1 MLFTL
6 LFTFSYVAQCLSS
19 STDPR
24 RLKLLFSWCRLETG
38 RREIGHASA
47 KITPSKSYQE
57 FGRQGNVTNTRE
69 KCLKHGQPERSGSAR
84 PGLFSYSTVHF
95 FFTRETSLQLCLY
108 NFPQK
113 LARTHNDVALA
124 EKNTPLLDNDKVQSS
139 LLNQRLLFSIQYNE

>member
-19 STDPR
+19 STDTR

-69 KCLKHGQPERSGSAR
+69 KCLKHDQPERSGSAR

-95 FFTRETSLQLCLY
+95 FLSEKQVYYFVYITFHKNLRALIMTLHWRKKTLHSQTTIKFSHLY
-108 NFPQK
+108 
-113 LARTHNDVALA
+113 
-124 EKNTPLLDNDKVQSS
+124 
-139 LLNQRLLFSIQYNE
+139 